1 MSPSSSLRLR
11 LALRDL
17 AGAAAFAS
25 MAISGAVPWW
35 AVLGFAAGLLLA
47 LMDVRPLARHATLS
61 ALLLVGAASLLYSA
75 VAVGRLDLVLAA
87 CTFAGLIAL
96 FRILASPDPK
106 TDGQVHLTNLLMLCG
121 GAALSGEM
129 LFGLCVVAFALLS
142 TLSLGLGVVQSA
154 QSGDQPVPTRAVTAQ
169 LLVGGLCAVLGSIAL
184 FASIPRISWNVA
196 SRRAAPG
203 AAMSISG
210 MSDRVTLRG
219 TGRIKTNP
227 RIVARIKIAPDP
239 GSTGLDAYWLG
250 RTFDSFNGHEWS
262 NARALAS
269 SGKAEPRWGIDLRRW
284 NGPSSRQE
292 IELLPGYGSRTLI
305 ALETPVSFANA
316 MARTVDGSRRTQ
328 LLEVAGEEVHFEE
341 ASTGYTYEAKS
352 GHSPPRSSEAEN
364 DLPPAGNLQLPPGLD
379 PRVRQLAQTIAG
391 NETDPVQV
399 AHRLEHYLKSQYR
412 YGLSLPGEPA
422 DPLPDFLFVRKEGHC
437 EQFATAL
444 AIMLRAL
451 GIPSRLATGFYGGE
465 RIRDRYVLRAG
476 DAHAWTQLVLPGRP
490 VLSLDATPEESRAM
504 QANAML
510 DWILRSYETLSERWR
525 SSVVD
530 YSMRD
535 QEELAHGLAALR
547 SASSRRWPL
556 SKPWLAAAASA
567 LALALTARR
576 WARATSVRS
585 HEATALLDRAEGML
599 ARAGVHLEAGE
610 CFEELV
616 RRLAATPVARALDPL
631 ARRYLQARFGER
643 PLRRGEAAALLR
655 RLSGSARAG
664 AEPSVTLTSRSPR
677 S

>member
-1 MSPSSSLRLR
+1 VSQSSSLRLR
-11 LALRDL
+11 LGLRDL

-25 MAISGAVPWW
+25 MAISGAVPSW
-35 AVLGFAAGLLLA
+35 AVLAFAAGLVLA
-47 LMDVRPLARHATLS
+47 LLNVRPLARHATLS
-61 ALLLVGAASLLYSA
+61 ALLLVGGASLLYSA

-154 QSGDQPVPTRAVTAQ
+154 QSDDQPVPTRAVAGQ
-169 LLVGGLCAVLGSIAL
+169 LLVGGFCAVLGSIAL

-196 SRRAAPG
+196 SKRPAPG
-203 AAMSISG
+203 AAMSVSG

-227 RIVARIKIAPDP
+227 RIVARTKIAPDP
-239 GSTGLDAYWLG
+239 GSAGLDAYWLG
-250 RTFDSFNGHEWS
+250 RTFDTFNGHEWS
-262 NARALAS
+262 NARAMAS
-269 SGKAEPRWGIDLRRW
+269 SGKAEARWGIELRRW
-284 NGPSSRQE
+284 SGPSARQD

-316 MARTVDGSRRTQ
+316 MARTADGSRRTQ
-328 LLEVAGEEVHFEE
+328 LVEVAGEEVHFEE
-341 ASTGYTYEAKS
+341 PSTGYTYEAKS
-352 GHSPPRSSEAEN
+352 GHSPFRSSEAET
-364 DLPPAGNLQLPPGLD
+364 DLAAPRNLQLPPELD

-391 NETDPVQV
+391 KETDPVEV

-422 DPLPDFLFVRKEGHC
+422 DPLLDFLFVRKEGHC

-444 AIMLRAL
+444 VIMLRTL

-504 QANAML
+504 QTAAIL

-530 YSMRD
+530 YSMHD

-547 SASSRRWPL
+547 PASGRRWPIGT
-556 SKPWLAAAASA
+556 PWLAAAAAA

-576 WARATSVRS
+576 WAREARVRG
-585 HEATALLDRAEGML
+585 HEATALLERAEGML

-616 RRLAATPVARALDPL
+616 SRLAATPIARALDPL

-643 PLRRGEAAALLR
+643 PLRSGEAAALLR
-655 RLSGSARAG
+655 TLSRSAS
-664 AEPSVTLTSRSPR
+664 AEAETLTSRSAR